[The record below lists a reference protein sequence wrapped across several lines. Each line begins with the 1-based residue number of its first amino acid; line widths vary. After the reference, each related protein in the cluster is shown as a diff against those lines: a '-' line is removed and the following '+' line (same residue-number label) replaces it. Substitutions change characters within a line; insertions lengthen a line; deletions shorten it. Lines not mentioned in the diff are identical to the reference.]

1 MPAHLDLEKADQ
13 FWLQESVI
21 IGYVEAD
28 NARAC
33 QSLSEAALQ
42 LASMRLLHDKNQVGP
57 SDQFSRE
64 WVFRIMVRPGRVYLQ
79 FFSPREHLLGRWA
92 SQLVLATHEQDRSDA
107 WATQSGTY
115 KPRQASG
122 YGATSAE

>member
-1 MPAHLDLEKADQ
+1 VPAHLDLEKADQ

-33 QSLSEAALQ
+33 QSLSEASLQ
-42 LASMRLLHDKNQVGP
+42 LVSMRFLHDENQVRP

-64 WVFRIMVRPGRVYLQ
+64 WVFCIMVRPGRVYL
-79 FFSPREHLLGRWA
+79 
-92 SQLVLATHEQDRSDA
+92 
-107 WATQSGTY
+107 
-115 KPRQASG
+115 
-122 YGATSAE
+122 